1 MYINKVIVGET
12 PPPIKANNQRLSK
25 AKTDEWYTIVHI
37 IQHKLKMVKLLIA
50 FELSSSNL
58 MCK

>member
-25 AKTDEWYTIVHI
+25 AKTDE
-37 IQHKLKMVKLLIA
+37 
-50 FELSSSNL
+50 
-58 MCK
+58 